1 MLRSLYSGVSGLR
14 SFQTKL
20 DVIGD
25 NIANVNT
32 VGFKGSR
39 VMFQD
44 VLSQTVAGA
53 TGPADDRGGTNPR
66 QIGLGT
72 TIGSIDVL
80 HTPGSW
86 MTTNVPTD
94 LAIEGEGFFVVEDQ
108 TGQRFL
114 TRAGNFYIDADRNL
128 VTSGGLRVVGTDG
141 NTIQLGN
148 PNIDI
153 EGFEIGRNG
162 TITVTFADGDTE
174 EFGPIALVKIDNPAG
189 LQKVG
194 NSLYSPT
201 PNADSDITD
210 SDSIL
215 ENLSTP
221 GDDGTGQLITGVL
234 EMSNVDLA
242 AEFTEMIVAQRAFQ
256 ANSRIITTSDEV
268 LQELVNLKR

>member
-94 LAIEGEGFFVVEDQ
+94 LAIEGEGFFVVTDGNQ
-108 TGQRFL
+108 NYL
-114 TRAGNFYIDADRNL
+114 TRAGNFYIDANRNL
-128 VTSGGLRVVGTDG
+128 VTSGGLRVVGTNG
-141 NTIQLGN
+141 NTIQLGDLD
-148 PNIDI
+148 IDI
-153 EGFEIGRNG
+153 ESFEIVRDG
-162 TITVTFADGDTE
+162 TITVTLANGATL
-174 EFGPIALVKIDNPAG
+174 ITQIVLVKLDNPAG

-201 PNADSDITD
+201 PNADS
-210 SDSIL
+210 
-215 ENLSTP
+215 
-221 GDDGTGQLITGVL
+221 
-234 EMSNVDLA
+234 
-242 AEFTEMIVAQRAFQ
+242 
-256 ANSRIITTSDEV
+256 
-268 LQELVNLKR
+268 

>member
-72 TIGSIDVL
+72 TTGSIDVL

-94 LAIEGEGFFVVEDQ
+94 LAIEGEGFFVVTDGNQ
-108 TGQRFL
+108 NYL

-128 VTSGGLRVVGTDG
+128 VTSGGLRVVGTNG
-141 NTIQLGN
+141 NTIQLGD
-148 PNIDI
+148 PDIDI
-153 EGFEIGRNG
+153 ESFEIGRDG
-162 TITVTFADGDTE
+162 TITVTLANGATLN
-174 EFGPIALVKIDNPAG
+174 PQIALVKLDNPAG

-221 GDDGTGQLITGVL
+221 GEDGTGQLITGVL

>member
-153 EGFEIGRNG
+153 ESFEIGRDG
-162 TITVTFADGDTE
+162 TITVTFADGEE
-174 EFGPIALVKIDNPAG
+174 EFGPIALVKIDNPSG

-221 GDDGTGQLITGVL
+221 GEDGTGQLITGVL

>member
-39 VMFQD
+39 VMFHD

-72 TIGSIDVL
+72 TTGSIDVL

-153 EGFEIGRNG
+153 ESFEIGRDG
-162 TITVTFADGDTE
+162 TITVTLANGATLN
-174 EFGPIALVKIDNPAG
+174 PQIALVKLDNPAG

-221 GDDGTGQLITGVL
+221 GEDGTGQLITGVL

>member
-128 VTSGGLRVVGTDG
+128 VTSGGLYVVDSNG
-141 NTIQLGN
+141 NNINLGGA
-148 PNIDI
+148 
-153 EGFEIGRNG
+153 EFEIEKVSIDSAGY
-162 TITVTFADGDTE
+162 ITVKFDNGSTGTV
-174 EFGPIALVKIDNPAG
+174 GPIALARIENPSG

-194 NSLYSPT
+194 NSLYLIT
-201 PNADSDITD
+201 DNADPDGINPV
-210 SDSIL
+210 
-215 ENLSTP
+215 EP
-221 GDDGTGQLITGVL
+221 GTGGTGLLIPGVL

>member
-94 LAIEGEGFFVVEDQ
+94 LAIEGEGFFVVTDGNQ
-108 TGQRFL
+108 NYL
-114 TRAGNFYIDADRNL
+114 TRAGNFYIDANRNL
-128 VTSGGLRVVGTDG
+128 VTSGGLRVVGTNG
-141 NTIQLGN
+141 NTIQLGD
-148 PNIDI
+148 PDIDI
-153 EGFEIGRNG
+153 ESFEIGRDG
-162 TITVTFADGDTE
+162 TITVTLANGATLN
-174 EFGPIALVKIDNPAG
+174 PQIALVKLDNPAG

-221 GDDGTGQLITGVL
+221 GEDGTGQLITGVL